1 MLALVQTNQ
10 PRPENATI
18 VRAATAGHLD
28 ARDDGIGAIAAVVE
42 SPIDTASSA
51 MPRSRADCTRSSG
64 PPVNVDVVAESALEI
79 VLVHYRDA
87 RASGNPCAYRYRA
100 VAKATQ
106 FVFVCPQTGDYLL
119 QFHNASVSST
129 NAIVSIS
136 SPLVVPTPSIPE
148 PLDSTPVPG
157 STSALSLPRWFQPRL
172 EE

>member
-1 MLALVQTNQ
+1 MNRYASML
-10 PRPENATI
+10 R
-18 VRAATAGHLD
+18 RFAASILRLRSTDPLAEAPAESFSLTELLSILPGDCDTYHL
-28 ARDDGIGAIAAVVE
+28 
-42 SPIDTASSA
+42 PL
-51 MPRSRADCTRSSG
+51 TRG
-64 PPVNVDVVAESALEI
+64 TPVNVDVVAESALEI

-87 RASGNPCAYRYRA
+87 RASGNPYAYRHRA

-136 SPLVVPTPSIPE
+136 SPLAVLTPSIPE